1 MATVKELRAQ
11 AKGLGIKRYSR
22 MRKAELEAVLSDAQA
37 AAQEVQAKAQY
48 AAEVMELVK
57 TTTQTATELKS
68 LRGAK
73 SYEEFKARQAE
84 NVAVIMKCATLSELK
99 ALLEPLDTRSMWA
112 SAEPVIIAM
121 TGETPG
127 FMLGG
132 SRGCANL
139 IMQARAH
146 ARAKSF

>member
-11 AKGLGIKRYSR
+11 AKALGIKGYSR
-22 MRKAELEAVLSDAQA
+22 MRKAELEAVLSDAQE
-37 AAQEVQAKAQY
+37 AAQEAQAKKQD
-48 AAEVMELVK
+48 AAELMELAN
-57 TTTQTATELKS
+57 TATQTATALKS

-73 SYEEFKARQAE
+73 SREEFNARQAE
-84 NVAVIMKCATLSELK
+84 NVAVIMKCKTLSELK

-112 SAEPVIIAM
+112 SAEPVIIAIC
-121 TGETPG
+121 GETPG

-132 SRGCANL
+132 RRNCASL
-139 IMQARAH
+139 IMQARAK

>member
-1 MATVKELRAQ
+1 
-11 AKGLGIKRYSR
+11 

-37 AAQEVQAKAQY
+37 AAQEEKEKAQY

-84 NVAVIMKCATLSELK
+84 NVAVIMKCETLSELK

-112 SAEPVIIAM
+112 SARVAM
-121 TGETPG
+121 LAICGDAPDL
-127 FMLGG
+127 MIGG
-132 SRGCANL
+132 SRNCASL